1 MKKIVIGAVI
11 LLQSTCSMCM
21 QESRSASCNA
31 ITSAVQIPANIMQS
45 GTEQLQAIL
54 QEAMH
59 GVSVGEDGFCS
70 ALVSIQDNCI
80 AWFGRYMTELQS
92 HINQAYSMQ
101 LRDRHGS
108 MTHDMQE
115 MIAQKNSEISELQA
129 RLNALLHADSATAES
144 MRIFDQEMQYA
155 ENRVRE
161 TRQLAE
167 RCEESPLFSNI
178 QIERTINRF
187 GEELNTLKRSIE
199 VGQRTLQESL
209 ERVQERYRDN
219 INSLISYLDDRYHDN
234 LSNIERQH
242 NERYQLMIEAY
253 ENQKSLMQRMI
264 NEATAL
270 NTKLEN
276 ARERHSQISR
286 IFMNNPSLKPEKI
299 LVTSAVL
306 SGIANID
313 ERRNKISDLHKTF
326 SLFQSLLGRSDLGIT
341 ATNNDL
347 QMVRDY
353 IDAIAI
359 TPFNEKEPL
368 ARPVLI
374 GHDNGVHARG
384 GDVEWNWGRRCNGDH
399 HAWVNPHLV
408 GWLHSM
414 DEKNFTVRWWNK
426 YCPPEPG
433 ILLNAAI
440 ARASATYEK
449 RMADYIELK
458 RQYKEQIERAT
469 NAAIPSVALDRLI
482 TQFNTFVNEL

>member
-1 MKKIVIGAVI
+1 MKKMVIGAVI

-59 GVSVGEDGFCS
+59 GVSVGEDGFGS

-101 LRDRHGS
+101 LRDRHGT
-108 MTHDMQE
+108 MVHDVQE

-313 ERRNKISDLHKTF
+313 ERRDATEAIFTKLIHF
-326 SLFQSLLGRSDLGIT
+326 RLLYENSNALDAL
-341 ATNNDL
+341 D
-347 QMVRDY
+347 DY
-353 IDAIAI
+353 IKHLTVLPMPDKPMEQPQLGFSGPGKFGRGGQLEWDRNVAWINGQMQCWLRAMGVHDFPPSYDNRKGALSWGTQQYLHNWKPRAQAEYQRRYDVYERQIAER
-359 TPFNEKEPL
+359 NSQL
-368 ARPVLI
+368 ARAQSIPFPVEEF
-374 GHDNGVHARG
+374 D
-384 GDVEWNWGRRCNGDH
+384 C
-399 HAWVNPHLV
+399 LV
-408 GWLHSM
+408 
-414 DEKNFTVRWWNK
+414 R
-426 YCPPEPG
+426 
-433 ILLNAAI
+433 
-440 ARASATYEK
+440 
-449 RMADYIELK
+449 
-458 RQYKEQIERAT
+458 
-469 NAAIPSVALDRLI
+469 
-482 TQFNTFVNEL
+482 QFNTFVNEL